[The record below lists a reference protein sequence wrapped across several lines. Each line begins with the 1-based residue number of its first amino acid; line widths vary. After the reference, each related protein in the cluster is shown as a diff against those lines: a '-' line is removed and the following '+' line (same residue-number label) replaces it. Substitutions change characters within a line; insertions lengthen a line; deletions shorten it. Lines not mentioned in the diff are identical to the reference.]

1 MSEAAA
7 ASTYASGNLSA
18 GMPTDRS
25 RHVPG
30 YIYSSPRIY
39 ELEKRNVFMKDW
51 LCVARVEEVAN
62 SGDYMTFHIVDEPII
77 VSRDTRGELHAFV
90 NMCRHRGVEVATGNG
105 NTSEFSCPYHGWLYD
120 LTGKLVGA
128 PYMKEAEGFD
138 PRDCAL
144 RPLRA
149 DVWAGW
155 IFVNFDLDAEPLA
168 EFVSDFATDFDLLR
182 QEDCRLADKL
192 VTDLDCNW
200 KLINENI
207 VDVYH
212 FQVLHAHSF
221 GGVIDGERFP
231 FNTKRRGGYS
241 SFFDASPTTPDGKT
255 RFRKI
260 PWLDDRPDSFGCGG
274 FMAPNFNL
282 IARSDA
288 VQPFVAWPIGPN
300 RTRLITYTLFP
311 AEFFD
316 DPKFDSKLDDY
327 REAMVTLIEE
337 DRDMSNSLQRAMDTS
352 SFKPGPMS
360 RLETLVHNII
370 DAHLQRIGESPEGW
384 VSASR

>member
-1 MSEAAA
+1 MSEAVNE
-7 ASTYASGNLSA
+7 NLPLQSERLA
-18 GMPTDRS
+18 PAPTDRA

-39 ELEKRNVFMKDW
+39 ELEKHNVFMKDW
-51 LCVARVEEVAN
+51 LCVARVEEIADP
-62 SGDYMTFHIVDEPII
+62 GDYMTFRIVDEPI
-77 VSRDTRGELHAFV
+77 VVARDPHGELNAFANV
-90 NMCRHRGVEVATGNG
+90 CRHRGVEVATGAG
-105 NTSEFSCPYHGWLYD
+105 NTAEFSCPYHGWLYD

-128 PYMKEAEGFD
+128 PYMKEAAGFD
-138 PRDCAL
+138 PSQCAL
-144 RPLRA
+144 RPLRL

-155 IFVNFDLDAEPLA
+155 VFVNFDLDAEPLDA
-168 EFVSDFATDFDLLR
+168 FVSEFAADFDLLQ

-192 VTDLDCNW
+192 ITDLDCNW

-212 FQVLHAHSF
+212 FQVLHAQSF
-221 GGVIDGERFP
+221 GGVIDGESFP

-255 RFRKI
+255 RFRRM
-260 PWLDDRPDSFGCGG
+260 PWIDDRPDSFGCGG
-274 FMAPNFNL
+274 FLAPNLNL

-288 VQPFVAWPIGPN
+288 VQPFVAWPMGPN

-316 DPKFDSKLDDY
+316 DPEFDTKLADY
-327 REAMVTLIEE
+327 RKAMVTLIEE
-337 DRDMSNSLQRAMDTS
+337 DRDMSNSLQRAMNTRN
-352 SFKPGPMS
+352 FTPGLMS

-370 DAHLQRIGESPEGW
+370 DAHLERIGETPKGW
-384 VSASR
+384 VSRSS

>member
-1 MSEAAA
+1 MSEMAI
-7 ASTYASGNLSA
+7 ASTETTLAPA
-18 GMPTDRS
+18 ATDRS

-30 YIYSSPRIY
+30 YIYSSPEIFER
-39 ELEKRNVFMKDW
+39 EKREVFLKDW
-51 LCVARVEEVAN
+51 LCVARIEEVEDP
-62 SGDYMTFHIVDEPII
+62 GDYMTFRIADEPIV
-77 VSRDTRGELHAFV
+77 VSRDSSGQIHAFANV
-90 NMCRHRGVEVATGNG
+90 CRHRGVEVASGAG
-105 NTSEFSCPYHGWLYD
+105 NTAEFSCPYHGWLYD
-120 LTGKLVGA
+120 LTGALIGA

-138 PRDCAL
+138 PGNCAL
-144 RPLRA
+144 RPLLS

-155 IFVNFDLDAEPLA
+155 IFVNFDLDAEPLGDFVA
-168 EFVSDFATDFDLLR
+168 EFEADFSLLR
-182 QEDCRLADKL
+182 QQDCRLADKL
-192 VTDLDCNW
+192 ITELDCNW

-212 FQVLHAHSF
+212 FQVLHARSF
-221 GGVIDGERFP
+221 GSVIDGEKFP

-255 RFRKI
+255 RFRRM

-274 FMAPNFNL
+274 FLAPNLNI
-282 IARSDA
+282 IARIDA
-288 VQPFVAWPIGPN
+288 VQPFVAWPVGPN
-300 RTRLITYTLFP
+300 RTKLITYTLFP

-316 DPKFDSKLDDY
+316 DPEFEDKLADY

-337 DRDMSNSLQRAMDTS
+337 DRDMSNSLQQAMNTQ

-370 DAHLQRIGESPEGW
+370 DAHLTRIGETPEGW
-384 VSASR
+384 VSGSAN